1 MASFTDAIS
10 QFNPYVQ
17 QLPVDAMVKVGMY
30 KQQKYE
36 EGVQKIQGQ
45 IDKVAGLD
53 IVRDVDKQY
62 LQAKLNELGSKLKT
76 VAAGD
81 FSNFQLVNSVGGMAS
96 QIGKDANVQNAV
108 SSTAWYRKQSAEMEK
123 AISDG
128 KSSTENQWD
137 FSDKV
142 NSYLE
147 STDLKQS
154 FRGRYTQYTD
164 VKKKAMEAIK
174 ALHPNLQQ
182 YDIPYEVRNDGTINT
197 QLIADAMKRYKVEGI
212 SELQIKQAITASL
225 DQNDLNQI
233 SISGR
238 YQFRGATPEA
248 LVKSAERSYEIQ
260 KKQALETVDY
270 LNEQRGITRD
280 PTKLADIDRKLKQY
294 QEFLGTNGVTGL
306 LDEELRS
313 NVKLA
318 MENPDQVKASMYK
331 NGLINEFANGF
342 NWKNI
347 TETYETSPLRAQLNW
362 VKDFKFKEAVENRH
376 RYEFDQNLIRE
387 DEKIRLSA
395 EANALKKV
403 ELYGDPASND
413 WTPLGNPTDNEL
425 RATELFSKH
434 VGSVANNIEGD
445 IATLKTKY
453 TDAQINEMIDDWETN
468 TTKATKIKPDALRT
482 IQNISKNKNYLG
494 SLEKTNN
501 RLKAEA
507 DKEAGVDKLKPLIL
521 AGKAPIDVNFRGQN
535 FKLTPEE
542 VLSLKSATT
551 RKEIGTRAGTAVTVD
566 VDRSKLNSNQLRFV
580 DALQGIKYGDLKPTL
595 ASPSEITKLNVDIGK
610 VESTYAEAVKLYS
623 NAINKSSDI
632 YKKKLAPIAQ
642 AFVPQLKA
650 VSTSKDGSPPPLVL
664 SRLSQLITAA
674 DFNQI
679 AADDNTNIKTSS
691 EFLTGENKKDTRVFI
706 EQDGDNFKV
715 HLKNESDPKNRQV
728 YKLSKADVVRYFG
741 EGYVNNNV
749 QESIRVNIGKGN
761 TNLTGLPKDAI
772 MQKQF
777 GNFPGITKLQVTAD
791 LNQDLSDGNLYIP
804 MINVRRKDG
813 GYTSFQISGKDDL
826 QRVGFDQGRQKLDGL
841 TDATLLKLLQE
852 NYPNYDYSNLDY

>member
-1 MASFTDAIS
+1 
-10 QFNPYVQ
+10 
-17 QLPVDAMVKVGMY
+17 MVKVGMY

-81 FSNFQLVNSVGGMAS
+81 FSNFQLVNSVGGMAK

-108 SSTAWYRKQSAEMEK
+108 SSTAWYRKQSADMEK
-123 AISDG
+123 AITDG

-137 FSDKV
+137 FTDKV

-182 YDIPYEVRNDGTINT
+182 YDIPYEVKSDGTINT

-212 SELQIKQAITASL
+212 DELQIKQAITASL

-248 LVKSAERSYEIQ
+248 LVKSAEKSYEIQ
-260 KKQALETVDY
+260 KKQALANVAH

-294 QEFLGTNGVTGL
+294 QDLLGTNGVTGF

-331 NGLINEFANGF
+331 NGLISEFANGF
-342 NWKNI
+342 HWKNI

-362 VKDFKFKEAVENRH
+362 VKDFDFKEAIENR
-376 RYEFDQNLIRE
+376 RRWEFGQTMIRE

-395 EANALKKV
+395 EKNALDKV
-403 ELYGDPASND
+403 ALYGDPAAND
-413 WTPLGNPTDNEL
+413 WTPVGNATDNEL

-434 VGSVANNIEGD
+434 VGSVASGIEGD
-445 IATLKTKY
+445 IKTLQTKY

-482 IQNISKNKNYLG
+482 IQNISKNKNYLA
-494 SLEKTNN
+494 SLEKTSS

-507 DKEAGVDKLKPLIL
+507 DKKVGLDKVKAQVL
-521 AGKAPIDVNFRGQN
+521 AGKAPINLTFRGETFN
-535 FKLTPEE
+535 LSPEE
-542 VLSLKSATT
+542 VLGLESATT
-551 RKEIGTRAGTAVTVD
+551 RIEHPNRFKGTVIEKV
-566 VDRSKLNSNQLRFV
+566 VDRSKLNSNQLKFV
-580 DALQGIKYGDLKPTL
+580 NALDGIKYGMLSPQL
-595 ASPSEITKLNVDIGK
+595 AQSNDITKLDLVLGEISSSYGN
-610 VESTYAEAVKLYS
+610 AVKKYKNVVNQS
-623 NAINKSSDI
+623 NEEYRKL
-632 YKKKLAPIAQ
+632 LAPIAQ
-642 AFVPQLKA
+642 EFVGQLKA

-674 DFNQI
+674 DINQI
-679 AADDNTNIKTSS
+679 AADDNTNIETSS
-691 EFLTGENKKDTRVFI
+691 EMLLEKNKSDTRVFVY
-706 EQDGDNFKV
+706 QDGDNFQV
-715 HLKNESDPKNRQV
+715 HLKSESDPKKRQV
-728 YKLSKADVVRYFG
+728 YKLSKADIVRYFG

-761 TNLTGLPKDAI
+761 TNLTGDAKDAI
-772 MQKQF
+772 LQKKF
-777 GNFPGITKLQVTAD
+777 GNFPGITKFQVTAD

-813 GYTSFQISGKDDL
+813 GYSTFQISGKDDL